1 MKGTRVQIVE
11 DERIVALD
19 LKQSLETLGYEV
31 TGIAARGDEAI
42 GQAERHHPD
51 LVLMDIHLEGVMDG
65 TEAAREIHQRLHIP
79 VVFLTAYAEDE
90 TLNRAAASVPY
101 GYLLK
106 PYELRELR
114 ATVRMAVTRRRAEL
128 ATERA
133 EEQLRLA
140 VDAAE
145 LGVWEWDASDDSIKV
160 GGHFLRLLGSAP
172 SVFNEGPQAFIER
185 VHESDR
191 AQLLEAID
199 RPEGAH
205 AIVRMRREDG
215 RFIWAEVHAKAFRS
229 SPLSPCRLI
238 GVVSDVTERREMED
252 KLRQAS
258 VVFRTTAEGIA
269 IMDAER
275 RIVSVNPAFS
285 SLTGFSLTDVLGCN
299 PDEFLHARRHS
310 DSFYARLEA
319 SEQGY
324 WNGEIS
330 CRKKNGGMFPAW
342 EHVCAVRDE
351 AGSAV
356 QFVLAFSDISAI
368 REAEAQLNH
377 LAYHDALTGLGNR
390 HLLADSLET
399 EIERARR
406 SGMPLVLLFIDLDG
420 FKTINDTLG
429 HAIGDALLKEIAER
443 LRKTIRRSDTAVRLG
458 GDEFFVIA
466 PDVARVED
474 AASLAEKILQAIAAP
489 IQAGGEHLIVSG
501 SIGIAIFP
509 ANGEDGDFLIRAADS
524 AMYDAKA
531 RGRNRYCFYAPD
543 MAARALE
550 RMTIEQGLRRA
561 LEHGHFELHYQPV
574 VSLSDQRVV
583 AFEALLRWQ
592 HPERGLIGPE
602 RFIPVAEECGLIE
615 PIGRWVLR
623 AACQQG
629 AQWLAQGHAP
639 CVMAVNVSARQ
650 FGAEDFIDTVRT
662 LLADTGFPPEQ
673 LELEI
678 TESTLQEIG
687 HSQFVLD
694 ALKVIGIRIA
704 VDDFGTGFSSLSLLK
719 HLPIDRLKID
729 RSFVTDLPHDVN
741 DVAITRA
748 IVALSHTLEL
758 QMTAEGIE
766 TAEQLGFLRELG
778 CQCGQGYLFAR
789 PAPAAELFGAGTGE
803 QAVS

>member
-1 MKGTRVQIVE
+1 MKGIRVQIVE

-19 LKQSLETLGYEV
+19 LKHSLEALGCEV
-31 TGIAARGDEAI
+31 TGIAARGDDAV

-51 LVLMDIHLEGVMDG
+51 LVLMDIHLEGAMDG
-65 TEAAREIHQRLHIP
+65 TEAARKIHENLRIP

-90 TLNRAAASVPY
+90 TLTRAAASVPY

-114 ATVRMAVTRRRAEL
+114 ATVRMAVNRRNAEL

-133 EEQLRLA
+133 EERLRMA

-145 LGVWEWDASDDSIKV
+145 LGVWEWDAADDRMQV
-160 GGHFLRLLGSAP
+160 GGHFQRILGSEPRAF
-172 SVFNEGPQAFIER
+172 SEGHAAFLEQ
-185 VHESDR
+185 VHEADR
-191 AQLLEAID
+191 AELMSAFESEERI
-199 RPEGAH
+199 H
-205 AIVRMRREDG
+205 ATVRMRREDG
-215 RFIWAEVHAKAFRS
+215 IFIWVEVHAKSFRTL
-229 SPLSPCRLI
+229 PDEGCRLV
-238 GVVSDVTERREMED
+238 GVLCDVTERREMEE

-269 IMDAER
+269 IMDATR
-275 RIVSVNPAFS
+275 GIISVNPAFC
-285 SLTGFSLTDVLGCN
+285 SLTGYSAAEVIGRN

-330 CRKKNGGMFPAW
+330 CRQKGGAMFPAW

-351 AGSAV
+351 AGIAL

-390 HLLADSLET
+390 HLLGECLDT
-399 EIERARR
+399 EIDRARR

-429 HAIGDALLKEIAER
+429 HAVGDALLKEVAMR
-443 LRKTIRRSDTAVRLG
+443 LRGATRRSDTAVRLG
-458 GDEFFVIA
+458 GDEFFIIA
-466 PDVARVED
+466 PDIARVED
-474 AASLAEKILQAIAAP
+474 AAALAEKLLQAIATP
-489 IQAGGEHLIVSG
+489 IEVGGEQLVVSG

-509 ANGEDGDFLIRAADS
+509 ANGDDADFLIRAADS

-543 MAARALE
+543 MAERALE

-561 LEHGHFELHYQPV
+561 LEREHFEVHYQPV
-574 VSLSDQRVV
+574 IALDDRRVIG
-583 AFEALLRWQ
+583 FEALVRWR
-592 HPERGLIGPE
+592 HPERGLVGPD

-623 AACQQG
+623 SACEQG
-629 AQWLAQGHAP
+629 ARWLAEGHAP
-639 CVMAVNVSARQ
+639 SQMAVNVSVRQ
-650 FGAEDFIDTVRT
+650 FGAEDFVHSVQTV
-662 LLADTGFPPEQ
+662 LAETGFPPAQ

-678 TESTLQEIG
+678 TESVLQEIE
-687 HSQFVLD
+687 HSQHVLD
-694 ALKVIGIRIA
+694 ALKVLGIRIA
-704 VDDFGTGFSSLSLLK
+704 IDDFGTGFSSLSLLK

-729 RSFVTDLPHDVN
+729 RSFVRDLPHDAN
-741 DVAITRA
+741 DAAITRA
-748 IVALSHTLEL
+748 IVGLSHTLEL
-758 QMTAEGIE
+758 EMTAEGIE
-766 TAEQLGFLRELG
+766 TEAQLEFLRELG
-778 CQCGQGYLFAR
+778 CHCGQGYLFA
-789 PAPAAELFGAGTGE
+789 APALPAALFADG
-803 QAVS
+803 VPRRLN